1 MKLGPIKPKIRFSMS
16 SRIIE
21 NAEGNGIIDTNRG
34 FENAGIFFSEIR
46 ILSDEEN
53 NCWF

>member
-1 MKLGPIKPKIRFSMS
+1 MS

-34 FENAGIFFSEIR
+34 FENAGIFFLEIR